1 MFVKVQLPDDE
12 MDAVHAMRGSVPM
25 SAWIR
30 DLVHDTL
37 VASNALRAVVD
48 AEPAR
53 GRGPVM
59 EPAAASS
66 EPVVYSPGREG
77 GVASSADR
85 RATRAVWPW
94 PSLARVLLGGL
105 CLVMGSAS
113 AP

>member
-77 GVASSADR
+77 GAPASR
-85 RATRAVWPW
+85 VGRT
-94 PSLARVLLGGL
+94 LAEMSGKGAFQK
-105 CLVMGSAS
+105 AS
-113 AP
+113 KGKR